1 MTDATVDTSV
11 DIAPEASPDAPVSLF
26 DQAIA
31 RYQQGAAPE
40 ELIDDFLMITAQS
53 PRQSAGW
60 TCLAWLQL
68 LLDQPR
74 TALQSARTAVRLN
87 PQDPQ
92 ARINLSVAM
101 LETGAKGV
109 REHIEMVQRVVQI
122 APELAAELNDSIAD
136 GLRRRPGWQALEKV
150 KAWLEA

>member
-1 MTDATVDTSV
+1 MT
-11 DIAPEASPDAPVSLF
+11 ASSADSPF

-31 RYQQGAAPE
+31 RYNAGEDPATLIPEFVAITQQA
-40 ELIDDFLMITAQS
+40 

-68 LLDQPR
+68 LADHPLD
-74 TALQSARTAVRLN
+74 ALRSARTAVKLN

-92 ARINLSVAM
+92 ARINLSLAM

-109 REHIEMVQRVVQI
+109 REHIEIVQRVMAI
-122 APELAAELNDSIAD
+122 APELASELQESISD
-136 GLRRRPGWQALEKV
+136 GLQRKPGWTAMEKV
-150 KAWLEA
+150 RTWLTS

>member
-31 RYQQGAAPE
+31 RYQQGAEPDD
-40 ELIDDFLMITAQS
+40 LIDDFLTITAQS

-68 LLDQPR
+68 LDNQPQAGLR
-74 TALQSARTAVRLN
+74 SARTAVKLN

-92 ARINLSVAM
+92 ARINLSLAM
-101 LETGAKGV
+101 LETNAKGV
-109 REHIEMVQRVVQI
+109 REHIELVQRLRVM
-122 APELAAELNDSIAD
+122 APELASELDDALAD
-136 GLRRRPGWQALEKV
+136 GLVRRPDWQALLKV
-150 KAWLEA
+150 QAWLQG

>member
-1 MTDATVDTSV
+1 MT
-11 DIAPEASPDAPVSLF
+11 ASPADSQF

-31 RYQQGAAPE
+31 RYNAGAAPA
-40 ELIDDFLMITAQS
+40 ELIPEFVAITRQS

-68 LLDQPR
+68 LADQPLD
-74 TALQSARTAVRLN
+74 ALRSARQAVKLN

-92 ARINLSVAM
+92 ARINLSLAM

-109 REHIEMVQRVVQI
+109 REHIEIVHRVMAM
-122 APELAAELNDSIAD
+122 APDLAQELNSAIDD
-136 GLRRRPGWQALEKV
+136 GLNRKPGWRSMEKV
-150 KAWLEA
+150 RAWLQS